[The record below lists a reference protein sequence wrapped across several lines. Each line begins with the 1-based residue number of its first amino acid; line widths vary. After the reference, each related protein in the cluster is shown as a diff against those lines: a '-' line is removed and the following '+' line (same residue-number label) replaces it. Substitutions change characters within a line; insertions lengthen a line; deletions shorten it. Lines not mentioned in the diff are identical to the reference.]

1 VEHQGAKQLIAEIEA
16 MNPDDDLYDAKV
28 RVLGEN
34 VKHHVEEEEKKL
46 FPETQKT
53 ELDVDSLGQQLA
65 ARKAELMAELAG
77 ARRR

>member
-1 VEHQGAKQLIAEIEA
+1 
-16 MNPDDDLYDAKV
+16 
-28 RVLGEN
+28 

-46 FPETQKT
+46 FPETQTT